1 MVMQCNLLILIIFE
15 QEAEVLVQVV
25 LIDVEDVGTRI
36 HHHPSV
42 AVVTMV
48 VVGVAT
54 SPLQSTFL
62 KRARA
67 KTEQCHLTKKELMN
81 PKRFLPS
88 LVIAST

>member
-1 MVMQCNLLILIIFE
+1 MQCNLLILIIFE

-42 AVVTMV
+42 AVV

-54 SPLQSTFL
+54 SPLQSTFH
-62 KRARA
+62 KRAHA
-67 KTEQCHLTKKELMN
+67 KTKQCHLTKQELMN
-81 PKRFLPS
+81 PKRFLPG
-88 LVIAST
+88 LVIASTQG